1 METVKRE
8 TVNEGQL
15 EYHPDEVAHDADS
28 PVTSDDL
35 VQSTQANSAQSQ
47 RGQESVAREFCVE
60 LQKG

>member
-1 METVKRE
+1 M
-8 TVNEGQL
+8 NEGQL

-28 PVTSDDL
+28 HVTSDDL

-47 RGQESVAREFCVE
+47 RGQESVAQEFCVE